1 MWQALVE
8 LIRNG
13 IVFFGDLTGNY
24 GVGIIILTVLVR
36 LALVPLTV
44 SQSRSTAKMQK
55 VNPEIEKIKKK
66 YKDDPTKQNEE
77 TMRIWKEHG
86 VNPLA
91 GCLPLLL
98 QMPIIIAMFQALRGF
113 EFAEA
118 ANFLWIPELASPDP
132 LYLLPIMAGLATFLQ
147 TKMSTAEG
155 AGGNQAIMVY
165 GMPVFIAYISMSFP
179 AGLALYWTV
188 TNAFGVAQQYLVNTA
203 LAAEDEAKRV
213 EGDDGEA
220 E

>member
-1 MWQALVE
+1 ME
-8 LIRNG
+8 FIRNG

-36 LALVPLTV
+36 LLLVPLTV
-44 SQSRSTAKMQK
+44 SQSKSTAKMQRI
-55 VNPEIEKIKKK
+55 NPEIERIKEK

-77 TMRIWKEHG
+77 TLRIWKEHG

-98 QMPIIIAMFQALRGF
+98 QMPIIFAMFSALRGF
-113 EFAEA
+113 EFAGQA
-118 ANFLWIPELASPDP
+118 DFIWIPSLANPDP
-132 LYLLPIMAGLATFLQ
+132 LYILPVLAGIATFFQ
-147 TKMSTAEG
+147 TKISTGQAG
-155 AGGNQAIMVY
+155 AGGNQAIMMY

-188 TNAFGVAQQYLVNTA
+188 TNIFGVAQQYFVNAMLNNEENAVGT
-203 LAAEDEAKRV
+203 ET
-213 EGDDGEA
+213 DGEA
-220 E
+220 G